1 MQESNEDIILED
13 FDDENGM
20 MEMPDLRRQTT
31 KFNEANAN
39 RISTGPLMRQ
49 FSKDIKIN
57 YTPPVTTTTPN
68 KGVNVLMIGTGE
80 YTTGYIDNLN
90 SETDKGAGVV
100 ALTMFDLRKSGKTDR
115 LALCGV
121 NGSKFPKIREH
132 MKRCISNHYSDIDI
146 SVETYP
152 ADDVVNPHSYI
163 DALDQFKRGDAV
175 IIFTPDNTHFDIA
188 LAAVQRG
195 MHVLVT
201 KPLVKTLEQHK
212 LLHNA
217 ALENDVLVVTEVHK
231 VSVHSTPLFLSI
243 CTHTHPYAPCHI
255 SIHSASTP
263 STKTRGIKPSNS
275 APSLTSTPTCLSLS
289 ISWRP
294 SRPGRATPQVCT
306 LPVLCICTCI
316 IYIPVYLSYMHIY
329 LTRPPIMSNPIYP
342 DISSNIHYIID
353 RSQ

>member
-20 MEMPDLRRQTT
+20 MKMPDLRRQTT

-57 YTPPVTTTTPN
+57 YTPPITSCTPS

-231 VSVHSTPLFLSI
+231 VSAYPTPYFY
-243 CTHTHPYAPCHI
+243 PYAHY
-255 SIHSASTP
+255 
-263 STKTRGIKPSNS
+263 TRI
-275 APSLTSTPTCLSLS
+275 LIPTRLVIYRYTAL
-289 ISWRP
+289 RP
-294 SRPGRATPQVCT
+294 HLPRRAG
-306 LPVLCICTCI
+306 
-316 IYIPVYLSYMHIY
+316 
-329 LTRPPIMSNPIYP
+329 
-342 DISSNIHYIID
+342 
-353 RSQ
+353 

>member
-1 MQESNEDIILED
+1 MQESNDDIMLKD
-13 FDDENGM
+13 FDDENAM
-20 MEMPDLRRQTT
+20 FEMPDLRRQTT

-49 FSKDIKIN
+49 FSKDIKVN
-57 YTPPVTTTTPN
+57 YTPPVSTTTPS

-80 YTTGYIDNLN
+80 YTTGYVDNLN
-90 SETDKGAGVV
+90 SESDKGTGVV

-188 LAAVQRG
+188 LAAVLRG

-231 VSVHSTPLFLSI
+231 VTTYPTPYFNMRIHCIHILIPI
-243 CTHTHPYAPCHI
+243 CLVIYIDTQRFDPIYQDARDKAKQLGPFSYLYSYMSQPKYQLETFKAWAGD
-255 SIHSASTP
+255 SSGQHSA
-263 STKTRGIKPSNS
+263 I
-275 APSLTSTPTCLSLS
+275 
-289 ISWRP
+289 
-294 SRPGRATPQVCT
+294 
-306 LPVLCICTCI
+306 
-316 IYIPVYLSYMHIY
+316 
-329 LTRPPIMSNPIYP
+329 
-342 DISSNIHYIID
+342 
-353 RSQ
+353 